1 MRKYML
7 AALCCIMSLFILTGC
22 KSSVPE
28 NTVFSVDDL
37 SGKKIGVQLGTTG
50 DTLVSDY
57 EEDGS
62 GTVVERYN
70 KGNDAILALK
80 QGKIDAVVI
89 DVQPAQS
96 FVKTNSELMILNEEF
111 VTEDYAMCISKNK
124 PELKASINEALNV
137 IKANGTLDKIIDNYI
152 GENAGKTFV
161 CFQVLSTKG
170 VFQMEFLNV
179 MLKVWMKYWNL
190 FLQGLGMTLFM
201 GLLTVLISTV
211 FGSLMALMRRSN
223 VGIGKFKPLR
233 LIATVYVE
241 IIRGTPIL
249 LQLYFFY
256 FMLPT
261 WLPFFNLSEFTCVM
275 TACCVN
281 STAYVCEIVR
291 AGIQAVDVGQT
302 EAARSLGL
310 NARQTMIHIVLPQA
324 VKNILPAL
332 CNEFVAIVKETSL
345 ASTFFIGE
353 LMTQFKTINGLTFRV
368 LEPLTIVGIIYFGV
382 TFIMSKLIAL
392 LERRMNASER

>member
-1 MRKYML
+1 MEKIIKILAKYYP
-7 AALCCIMSLFILTGC
+7 
-22 KSSVPE
+22 VY
-28 NTVFSVDDL
+28 L
-37 SGKKIGVQLGTTG
+37 SGLWGTLWISAATVLCGTVIGV
-50 DTLVSDY
+50 LVALLRMSRNP
-57 EEDGS
+57 
-62 GTVVERYN
+62 VA
-70 KGNDAILALK
+70 KGITKVYIEIL
-80 QGKIDAVVI
+80 
-89 DVQPAQS
+89 
-96 FVKTNSELMILNEEF
+96 
-111 VTEDYAMCISKNK
+111 
-124 PELKASINEALNV
+124 
-137 IKANGTLDKIIDNYI
+137 
-152 GENAGKTFV
+152 
-161 CFQVLSTKG
+161 
-170 VFQMEFLNV
+170 
-179 MLKVWMKYWNL
+179 
-190 FLQGLGMTLFM
+190 
-201 GLLTVLISTV
+201 
-211 FGSLMALMRRSN
+211 
-223 VGIGKFKPLR
+223 
-233 LIATVYVE
+233 
-241 IIRGTPIL
+241 RGTPIL